1 MNDSGE
7 LNMQDIYDR
16 KLSISLIDGQDDDGK
31 DITKTKTFS
40 NVRLDTTDEELS
52 NFAEKYVALS
62 SGTHTKSVVAD
73 YRML

>member
-1 MNDSGE
+1 
-7 LNMQDIYDR
+7 MQDIYDR
-16 KLSISLIDGQDDDGK
+16 KLSIYLTAGQDDDGK
-31 DITKTKTFS
+31 DIVKAKSFS

>member
-1 MNDSGE
+1 
-7 LNMQDIYDR
+7 MQDIYDR
-16 KLSISLIDGQDDDGK
+16 KLFIYLTDGYDENFK
-31 DITKTKTFS
+31 EITKTKSFS